1 MGSLSISYP
10 AIGGDATQQ
19 LYAVKSYLYQL
30 TDQLNLADWSA
41 YKILS
46 DIGSAID
53 ANESGEKDEETKG
66 RLQEA
71 AALKSLIIKT
81 ADYAAANS
89 ETFKF
94 SLRSD
99 FVAISDFGKYFE
111 EAEVEIEGTAVGI
124 TQLYSYSSGIRSDM
138 EDVNVGVNTYIKTG
152 LLYYDDI
159 VPVYGVGVGNLATT
173 VTSGGEKV
181 LDRTNLMATFTAEE
195 IAFWSGGSKRAYIT
209 PSSVYFPSAVIT
221 GGSINIG
228 GGNFQVSSTGQL
240 TATGANITG
249 AITATSLDISRAYI
263 SGTLSASMISGGV
276 LNCDTIYIQ
285 GLDVT
290 DSMISSL
297 SCSKLTDTL
306 SAARFAASTIGAGCL
321 SGGTCS
327 NYITLSYCNHSGG
340 NLGSGLTIVGSA
352 GYTAQFTNS
361 YSHPALYASTS
372 GGSVTCRLYYMGRAG
387 TTWESENNSDIR
399 IKHAVENLDSRYET
413 FFDNL
418 IPRRFIYDSDTA
430 GLYRTGFVAQE
441 VHGALEAAGL
451 SLSDF
456 GELTLE
462 NPGEWS
468 ERYYLEKRGMVAL
481 NTWEIQKLKERV
493 AALEA
498 ALSA

>member
-19 LYAVKSYLYQL
+19 MYAVKSYLYQL

-41 YKILS
+41 HKILS

-53 ANESGEKDEETKG
+53 ASESSEKDEETKG

-89 ETFKF
+89 ETFKM

-99 FVAISDFGKYFE
+99 YVAVSDFGKYFE
-111 EAEVEIEGTAVGI
+111 DAEVEIEGTAVGI
-124 TQLYSYSSGIRSDM
+124 SQLYSYSSGIRSDM

-173 VTSGGEKV
+173 VTSGGEKI

-195 IAFWSGGSKRAYIT
+195 IAFWAGGNKRAYIT
-209 PSSVYFPSAVIT
+209 PTSVYFPSAEIS

-228 GGNFQVSSTGQL
+228 NGRFKVDSAGNLS
-240 TATGANITG
+240 ATGASITG
-249 AITATSLDISRAYI
+249 AITATSLDIRYANI
-263 SGTLSASMISGGV
+263 SGSLSADMISGGT
-276 LNCDTIYIQ
+276 LDCDTIYVQ

-290 DSMISSL
+290 DSMISSV
-297 SCSKLTDTL
+297 SCDKLTDTL
-306 SAARFAASTIGAGCL
+306 AAARFAASTIGAGCL

-327 NYITLSYCNHSGG
+327 NYLIFTDCNHRGG
-340 NLGSGLTIVGSA
+340 NLGTGLTFASGDA
-352 GYTAQFTNS
+352 GITSSPLPGLWADS
-361 YSHPALYASTS
+361 YQCSIYSI
-372 GGSVTCRLYYMGRAG
+372 CRAG
-387 TTWESENNSDIR
+387 IWWDREVNSDAR
-399 IKHAVENLDSRYET
+399 VKHAIEDLDAKYEAL
-413 FFDNL
+413 FDAL
-418 IPRRFIYDSDTA
+418 RPCRFIYDSDTS
-430 GLYRTGFVAQE
+430 GTYQVGYVAQE
-441 VHGALEAAGL
+441 VRQALENAGLTMREFGALTVDNE
-451 SLSDF
+451 D
-456 GELTLE
+456 
-462 NPGEWS
+462 EWN
-468 ERYYLEKRGMVAL
+468 ERYHLSKMGMVPL
-481 NTWEIQKLKERV
+481 HTMEIQKLKARV
-493 AALEA
+493 AKLEA